1 MVERELSTLS
11 ATEASAVRLAHEKLM
26 APVWVSVPREGFMPG
41 ADVQIQKADHRTGSP
56 VSPPSKIQGQRS
68 STDPNPITSY
78 HVIISLILILTVLT
92 FTLGSSTQSDHSA
105 LHSHTH
111 YHVEFC
117 LML

>member
-1 MVERELSTLS
+1 MMVERELSTLS

-41 ADVQIQKADHRTGSP
+41 EDLQIQKADHRIGSP

-78 HVIISLILILTVLT
+78 YHFLSLLI
-92 FTLGSSTQSDHSA
+92 
-105 LHSHTH
+105 
-111 YHVEFC
+111 
-117 LML
+117 M